1 MEKQQ
6 SLSAASFDTAAMPVA
21 AATSFRRP
29 DWILL
34 DKVACLADRPNGT
47 TARCVTPICG
57 QAVEVSFRLADPPGL
72 SQMCVHCPGLESDEF
87 VLESTVVCSEKKERR
102 RPPDLLLLRPQAPRR
117 RPGPPRVLRLRS
129 RSRPPVAPPS
139 SHPVHACPPT
149 LRVRLVAQHRR
160 QFQYRCS
167 APAQAQLTAPSIST
181 YSRPRHAHGA
191 PSRHDWGHGRLSV

>member
-1 MEKQQ
+1 MEKQR

-57 QAVEVSFRLADPPGL
+57 QAIEVSFRLADPPGL

-87 VLESTVVCSEKKERR
+87 VLESTVVCSEKNIVVLQIYFSFGPKSTPATRATASEAD
-102 RPPDLLLLRPQAPRR
+102 PDHPSLRPLPIPYMLARLPYEFGLL
-117 RPGPPRVLRLRS
+117 PSIDGSFSIAVLRPHKLN
-129 RSRPPVAPPS
+129 
-139 SHPVHACPPT
+139 
-149 LRVRLVAQHRR
+149 
-160 QFQYRCS
+160 
-167 APAQAQLTAPSIST
+167 
-181 YSRPRHAHGA
+181 
-191 PSRHDWGHGRLSV
+191 